1 MQSLQWQEKSE
12 FKEDLGVRGSGRA
25 REREKEK
32 EDER

>member
-1 MQSLQWQEKSE
+1 MQWQGKSE
-12 FKEDLGVRGSGRA
+12 YKEDQGVRGSGRA